1 MTLSTYAGLKA
12 TIADFLNREDL
23 TASIASFVSLAEAQI
38 NRDVRHWRMEKR
50 ADATFDE
57 GFEDIPADWVQTVRL
72 AKADGQEIRLCSNAE
87 ILAYRTANAGAT
99 GDAVVYT
106 MTAGQFEIFPVPG
119 STAQL
124 IYMAKIPALS
134 DSNTTNWL
142 LLEAPD
148 VYLYGSLMHSAPYL
162 KDDGRVSL
170 WTGIYTAA
178 VSNLNMAGETAKHS
192 GPLRMRM
199 P

>member
-1 MTLSTYAGLKA
+1 MTLSTYAGLKS

-38 NRDVRHWRMEKR
+38 NRDVRHWRMENR
-50 ADATFDE
+50 AEATFDE

-72 AKADGQEIRLCSNAE
+72 AKSDGQEIRLCSNAE
-87 ILAYRTANAGAT
+87 MLAYRTANAGAT

-106 MTAGQFEIFPVPG
+106 MIAGQFEVFPVPG

-134 DSNTTNWL
+134 DANTENWL

-162 KDDGRVSL
+162 KDDGRVAL
-170 WTGIYTAA
+170 WTGLYTAA
-178 VSNLNMAGETAKHS
+178 VSNLNMAGENAKHS